1 MHDLRVRGE
10 QRRLAGHA
18 VIEPRAE
25 RDEQV
30 GLLQREHRGNRAVH
44 AGHAEVLR
52 VRVGER
58 AAGHE
63 RRDDRRAGRLGEGE
77 QLGRGLR
84 ADDAAADVEHGLL
97 RLGEQLRGGLDLLAV
112 RLGHRAVAGQVDLG
126 RPDERRLGLLRVLRD
141 VHEHGAGAA
150 GAGDLEGRGDRAG
163 DVLGVASPGTSAS

>member
-1 MHDLRVRGE
+1 MWLRNAASRSTSTSFRSPTIGTSAVRILPISAGSMSTCTTFALRRE

-58 AAGHE
+58 AARHE
-63 RRDDRRAGRLGEGE
+63 RRHDGRAGRLGEG
-77 QLGRGLR
+77 QQFGDACARITPPPTYSTGFF
-84 ADDAAADVEHGLL
+84 ASASICAAAWICLPWALVT
-97 RLGEQLRGGLDLLAV
+97 
-112 RLGHRAVAGQVDLG
+112 G
-126 RPDERRLGLLRVLRD
+126 R
-141 VHEHGAGAA
+141 
-150 GAGDLEGRGDRAG
+150 
-163 DVLGVASPGTSAS
+163 